1 MNIQDIADFLDLVK
15 NPAKYE
21 RVLSNIKAEQDRLNA
36 VIETVGK
43 ASELDKLRKEVEL
56 KSNTL
61 TIEYNKKIED
71 LEKSYVRK
79 TKKAESLASDLE
91 QKLAQ
96 AAKELEVAV
105 NKQRA
110 AEDLANSFAG
120 RDKKLKE
127 QEAQV
132 VVLREQLQASV
143 TEYNEKIEKIRSI
156 GIV

>member
-61 TIEYNKKIED
+61 TIEYNKKMED

-110 AEDLANSFAG
+110 AEDLANSFTG
-120 RDKKLKE
+120 RDKKLTE
-127 QEAQV
+127 QEELVAN
-132 VVLREQLQASV
+132 LREELKASV
-143 TEYNEKIEKIRSI
+143 SEYNEKLSKLRS
-156 GIV
+156 VMS

>member
-61 TIEYNKKIED
+61 TAEYNKKVED

-110 AEDLANSFAG
+110 AEDLANSFTG

-127 QEAQV
+127 QEELVAN
-132 VVLREQLQASV
+132 LREELKASV
-143 TEYNEKIEKIRSI
+143 SEYNEKLSKLRS
-156 GIV
+156 VMS

>member
-61 TIEYNKKIED
+61 TAEYNKKVED

-91 QKLAQ
+91 QKLVQ

-127 QEAQV
+127 QEELVAN
-132 VVLREQLQASV
+132 LREELKASV
-143 TEYNEKIEKIRSI
+143 SEYNDKLSKLRSVM
-156 GIV
+156 G

>member
-61 TIEYNKKIED
+61 TIEHNKKIED

-96 AAKELEVAV
+96 AAKELEVVV

-110 AEDLANSFAG
+110 AEDLANSFTG

-127 QEAQV
+127 LVAN
-132 VVLREQLQASV
+132 LREELKASV
-143 TEYNEKIEKIRSI
+143 SEYNEKLSKLRS
-156 GIV
+156 VMS

>member
-110 AEDLANSFAG
+110 AEDLANSFTG

-127 QEAQV
+127 QEELVAN
-132 VVLREQLQASV
+132 LREELKASV
-143 TEYNEKIEKIRSI
+143 SEYNEKLSKLRS
-156 GIV
+156 VMS

>member
-43 ASELDKLRKEVEL
+43 ASELDKLRKEVET
-56 KSNTL
+56 KADTL
-61 TIEYNKKIED
+61 NNDYAKKVED

>member
-36 VIETVGK
+36 VIAAVGK
-43 ASELDKLRKEVEL
+43 ASELDKLRKEVET
-56 KSNTL
+56 KADTL
-61 TIEYNKKIED
+61 NSEYSKKVED

-79 TKKAESLASDLE
+79 TKKAESLAVDLE

-127 QEAQV
+127 QEELVAN
-132 VVLREQLQASV
+132 LREELKASV
-143 TEYNEKIEKIRSI
+143 SEYNDKLSKLRSVM
-156 GIV
+156 G

>member
-71 LEKSYVRK
+71 LEKSYVHK

-110 AEDLANSFAG
+110 AEDLANSFTG

-127 QEAQV
+127 QEESVAN
-132 VVLREQLQASV
+132 LREELKASV
-143 TEYNEKIEKIRSI
+143 SEYNEKLSKLRS
-156 GIV
+156 VMS

>member
-61 TIEYNKKIED
+61 TIEHNKKIED

-110 AEDLANSFAG
+110 AEDLANSFTG

-127 QEAQV
+127 QEELVAN
-132 VVLREQLQASV
+132 LREELKASV
-143 TEYNEKIEKIRSI
+143 SEYNEKLSKLRS
-156 GIV
+156 VMS

>member
-43 ASELDKLRKEVEL
+43 ASELDKLRKEVET
-56 KSNTL
+56 KADTL
-61 TIEYNKKIED
+61 NSEYSKKVED
-71 LEKSYVRK
+71 LEKSYIRK
-79 TKKAESLASDLE
+79 TKKAESLAVDLE

-110 AEDLANSFAG
+110 AEELANSFAG

-127 QEAQV
+127 QEELVAN
-132 VVLREQLQASV
+132 LREELKASV
-143 TEYNEKIEKIRSI
+143 SEYNDKLSKLRS
-156 GIV
+156 VMA

>member
-21 RVLSNIKAEQDRLNA
+21 RVLSNIKAEQDRLNT

-43 ASELDKLRKEVEL
+43 ASELDKLRKEVET
-56 KSNTL
+56 KADTL
-61 TIEYNKKIED
+61 NNDYAKKVED

>member
-61 TIEYNKKIED
+61 TIEYNQKIED

-105 NKQRA
+105 NKQLA
-110 AEDLANSFAG
+110 AEDLANSFTG

-127 QEAQV
+127 QEELVAN
-132 VVLREQLQASV
+132 LREELKASV
-143 TEYNEKIEKIRSI
+143 SEYNEKLSKLRS
-156 GIV
+156 VMS

>member
-56 KSNTL
+56 ESNTL

-71 LEKSYVRK
+71 LEKSYVHK

-110 AEDLANSFAG
+110 AEDLANSFTG

-127 QEAQV
+127 QEELVAN
-132 VVLREQLQASV
+132 LREELKASV
-143 TEYNEKIEKIRSI
+143 SEYNEKLSKLRS
-156 GIV
+156 VMS

>member
-21 RVLSNIKAEQDRLNA
+21 RVLSNIKAEQDRLNT

-43 ASELDKLRKEVEL
+43 ASELDKLRKEVET
-56 KSNTL
+56 KADTL
-61 TIEYNKKIED
+61 NNDYAKKVED

-79 TKKAESLASDLE
+79 TKKAESLAIELE

-96 AAKELEVAV
+96 AAKEIEVAI

-127 QEAQV
+127 QEELV
-132 VVLREQLQASV
+132 SNLREELKASV
-143 TEYNEKIEKIRSI
+143 SEYNDKLSKLRS
-156 GIV
+156 VMS

>member
-71 LEKSYVRK
+71 LEKSYVHK

-96 AAKELEVAV
+96 AEKELEVAV

-110 AEDLANSFAG
+110 AEDLANSFTG

-127 QEAQV
+127 QEESVAN
-132 VVLREQLQASV
+132 LREELKASV
-143 TEYNEKIEKIRSI
+143 SEYNEKLSKLRS
-156 GIV
+156 VMS

>member
-71 LEKSYVRK
+71 LEKSYVHK

-105 NKQRA
+105 NKQQA
-110 AEDLANSFAG
+110 AEDLANSFTG

-127 QEAQV
+127 QEELVAN
-132 VVLREQLQASV
+132 LREELKASV
-143 TEYNEKIEKIRSI
+143 SEYNEKLSKLRS
-156 GIV
+156 VMS

>member
-21 RVLSNIKAEQDRLNA
+21 RVLSNIKAEQDRLNT

-43 ASELDKLRKEVEL
+43 ASELDKLRKEVET
-56 KSNTL
+56 KADTL
-61 TIEYNKKIED
+61 NNDYAKKVED

-110 AEDLANSFAG
+110 AEDLANSFTG

-127 QEAQV
+127 QEELVAN
-132 VVLREQLQASV
+132 LREELKASV
-143 TEYNEKIEKIRSI
+143 SEYNEKLSKLRS
-156 GIV
+156 VMS

>member
-21 RVLSNIKAEQDRLNA
+21 RVLSNIKAEQDRLNT

-43 ASELDKLRKEVEL
+43 ASELDKLRTEVET
-56 KSNTL
+56 KADTL
-61 TIEYNKKIED
+61 NNDYAKKVED

-79 TKKAESLASDLE
+79 TKKAESLAIELE

-96 AAKELEVAV
+96 AAKEIEVAI
-105 NKQRA
+105 NKQCA
-110 AEDLANSFAG
+110 AEDLANSFTG

-127 QEAQV
+127 QEELVAN
-132 VVLREQLQASV
+132 LREELKASV
-143 TEYNEKIEKIRSI
+143 SEYNEKLSKLRS
-156 GIV
+156 VMS

>member
-43 ASELDKLRKEVEL
+43 ASELDKLRKEVET
-56 KSNTL
+56 KADTL
-61 TIEYNKKIED
+61 NNDYAKKVED

-105 NKQRA
+105 NKQQA
-110 AEDLANSFAG
+110 AEDLANSFTG

-127 QEAQV
+127 QEELVAN
-132 VVLREQLQASV
+132 LREELKASV
-143 TEYNEKIEKIRSI
+143 SEYNEKLSKLRS
-156 GIV
+156 VMS

>member
-43 ASELDKLRKEVEL
+43 ASELDKLRKEVET
-56 KSNTL
+56 KADTL
-61 TIEYNKKIED
+61 NNDYAKKIED

-110 AEDLANSFAG
+110 AEDLANSFTG

-127 QEAQV
+127 QEELVAN
-132 VVLREQLQASV
+132 LREELKASV
-143 TEYNEKIEKIRSI
+143 SEYNEKLSKLRS
-156 GIV
+156 VMS

>member
-21 RVLSNIKAEQDRLNA
+21 RVLSNIKAEQDRLNT

>member
-43 ASELDKLRKEVEL
+43 ASELDKLRKEVET
-56 KSNTL
+56 KADTL
-61 TIEYNKKIED
+61 NVEYTKKVED
-71 LEKSYVRK
+71 LEKSYVHK

-110 AEDLANSFAG
+110 AEDLANSFTG

-127 QEAQV
+127 QEESVAN
-132 VVLREQLQASV
+132 LREELKASV
-143 TEYNEKIEKIRSI
+143 SEYNEKLSKLRS
-156 GIV
+156 VMS

>member
-15 NPAKYE
+15 DPAKYE

-71 LEKSYVRK
+71 LEKSYVHK

-110 AEDLANSFAG
+110 AEDLANSFTG

-127 QEAQV
+127 QEELVAN
-132 VVLREQLQASV
+132 LREELKASV
-143 TEYNEKIEKIRSI
+143 SEYNEKLSKLRS
-156 GIV
+156 VMS

>member
-61 TIEYNKKIED
+61 TIEHNKKIED

-96 AAKELEVAV
+96 AAKELEVVV

-110 AEDLANSFAG
+110 AEDLANSFTG

-127 QEAQV
+127 QEELVAN
-132 VVLREQLQASV
+132 LREELKASV
-143 TEYNEKIEKIRSI
+143 SEYNEKLSKLRS
-156 GIV
+156 VMS

>member
-43 ASELDKLRKEVEL
+43 ASELDNLRKEVEL

-91 QKLAQ
+91 QKLEQ

-110 AEDLANSFAG
+110 AEDLVNSFTG

-127 QEAQV
+127 QEELVAN
-132 VVLREQLQASV
+132 LREELKASV
-143 TEYNEKIEKIRSI
+143 SEYNEKLSKLRS
-156 GIV
+156 VMS

>member
-21 RVLSNIKAEQDRLNA
+21 RVLSNIKAEQDRLNT

-71 LEKSYVRK
+71 LEKSYVHK

-110 AEDLANSFAG
+110 AEDLANSFTG

-127 QEAQV
+127 QEELVAN
-132 VVLREQLQASV
+132 LREELKASV
-143 TEYNEKIEKIRSI
+143 SEYNEKLSKLRS
-156 GIV
+156 VMS

>member
-43 ASELDKLRKEVEL
+43 ASELDKLRKEVET
-56 KSNTL
+56 KADTL
-61 TIEYNKKIED
+61 NVEYTKKVED

-110 AEDLANSFAG
+110 AEDLANSFTG

-127 QEAQV
+127 QEELVAN
-132 VVLREQLQASV
+132 LREELKASV
-143 TEYNEKIEKIRSI
+143 SEYNEKLSKLRS
-156 GIV
+156 VMS

>member
-21 RVLSNIKAEQDRLNA
+21 RVLSNIKAEQDRLNT

-43 ASELDKLRKEVEL
+43 ASELDKLRKEVET
-56 KSNTL
+56 KADTL
-61 TIEYNKKIED
+61 NNDYAKKVED

-110 AEDLANSFAG
+110 AEDLANSFTG

-127 QEAQV
+127 QEELVAN
-132 VVLREQLQASV
+132 LREELKASV
-143 TEYNEKIEKIRSI
+143 SEYNDKLSKLRS
-156 GIV
+156 VMV

>member
-61 TIEYNKKIED
+61 TIEYNKTIED

-79 TKKAESLASDLE
+79 TKKAESLATDLE
-91 QKLAQ
+91 QKLGE
-96 AAKELEVAV
+96 AKQEIEVAII
-105 NKQRA
+105 KQRA
-110 AEDLANSFAG
+110 ADDLANSFAG

>member
-56 KSNTL
+56 ESNTL

-71 LEKSYVRK
+71 LEKSYVHK

-110 AEDLANSFAG
+110 AEDLANSFTG

-127 QEAQV
+127 QEELV
-132 VVLREQLQASV
+132 TNLREELKASV
-143 TEYNEKIEKIRSI
+143 SEYNEKLSKLRS
-156 GIV
+156 VMS